1 MKKTKYRCCN
11 CGLEYEFEGKAKEGL
26 SCEICTEPLRPLVQ
40 ERELKDKRRKL
51 IKSVTK
57 DFLSQEMKLGIREF
71 MSLINEIESLEKELE
86 KNKKIIA
93 KLKKALRKRNAKE
106 SM

>member
-1 MKKTKYRCCN
+1 MNRTKYKCCG
-11 CGLEYEFEGKAKEGL
+11 CGLEYEFSGKVKEGL
-26 SCEICTEPLRPLVQ
+26 SCYVCTKPLNPLSQ
-40 ERELKDKRRKL
+40 ERASNDKRRKL

-86 KNKKIIA
+86 KNKKIIV
-93 KLKKALRKRNAKE
+93 KLKKALR
-106 SM
+106 